1 MTQSHRCVK
10 FGNKICLNYQRVQ
23 KYLISSNTV
32 NVLYT
37 FQKVKRNIFYGKFVF
52 LSRTQTVHEF
62 RIKYFE
68 SGIQSP
74 LEICVLTLRNDS
86 CSK

>member
-1 MTQSHRCVK
+1 MTQPHCCVK

-32 NVLYT
+32 NNLYT
-37 FQKVKRNIFYGKFVF
+37 FQKIKRNIFYGKFCF
-52 LSRTQTVHEF
+52 SRTQIVHVF
-62 RIKYFE
+62 RIKYFVSA
-68 SGIQSP
+68 SGSP
-74 LEICVLTLRNDS
+74 LEICVLTLRKDS